1 MHHVWNDNSK
11 HIFSETIFLTLVE
24 AYNDNVLND
33 IWIDTAITNKQKK
46 TLYFLGANSF
56 CFCQISIRF
65 ATLSIPAAYSLVQL
79 KVKRIFFTFPH
90 SLFFV
95 RNLSTCALCLVYA
108 KVDEIVVLLHIF
120 FFYWEIQIKMKGHRQ
135 SLVSNYA

>member
-46 TLYFLGANSF
+46 
-56 CFCQISIRF
+56 
-65 ATLSIPAAYSLVQL
+65 
-79 KVKRIFFTFPH
+79 KRFTF
-90 SLFFV
+90 SERIVFV
-95 RNLSTCALCLVYA
+95 FVKFQLDLQRFLYQQH
-108 KVDEIVVLLHIF
+108 IVSF
-120 FFYWEIQIKMKGHRQ
+120 
-135 SLVSNYA
+135 N